1 MKTKKVMATV
11 LSAVTALSMAGG
23 MATTVKADD
32 VTEITFPTSWVG
44 VSVNTEWFQD
54 RLEAFNEEYGDS
66 IKVNVEEIAGDQNYV
81 DKLKV
86 LYSSNSLPDTF
97 STGGYNLID
106 SMKDQLVD
114 LTDYVDDDW
123 KKLAT
128 DACWDVNSR
137 DGKIYGIPYTRQV
150 IDTSTT
156 KISLLRQELRNR
168 QRHGTSSLSSVTSF
182 WMQALHRFPWILQ
195 IPVG

>member
-1 MKTKKVMATV
+1 M
-11 LSAVTALSMAGG
+11 
-23 MATTVKADD
+23 
-32 VTEITFPTSWVG
+32 
-44 VSVNTEWFQD
+44 
-54 RLEAFNEEYGDS
+54 
-66 IKVNVEEIAGDQNYV
+66 EEIAGDQNYV

-128 DACWDVNSR
+128 DACWDVNSAMVR
-137 DGKIYGIPYTRQV
+137 FMEFLIPDR
-150 IDTSTT
+150 
-156 KISLLRQELRNR
+156 
-168 QRHGTSSLSSVTSF
+168 
-182 WMQALHRFPWILQ
+182 
-195 IPVG
+195 

>member
-1 MKTKKVMATV
+1 M
-11 LSAVTALSMAGG
+11 
-23 MATTVKADD
+23 
-32 VTEITFPTSWVG
+32 
-44 VSVNTEWFQD
+44 
-54 RLEAFNEEYGDS
+54 
-66 IKVNVEEIAGDQNYV
+66 

-128 DACWDVNSR
+128 DTCWDVNSR
-137 DGKIYGIPYTRQV
+137 DGKICNYQKKWIHSLKRH
-150 IDTSTT
+150 STLISQSGEIQRMMFFNEQR
-156 KISLLRQELRNR
+156 KIVDML
-168 QRHGTSSLSSVTSF
+168 
-182 WMQALHRFPWILQ
+182 
-195 IPVG
+195 